1 MSDASAEKEKKPLG
15 KLKFDLPQVKYSYNW
30 QKRFYTF
37 KREEIVE
44 KVISIFAVR
53 EEHRQNRRFRE
64 LEWFAKKME
73 LILFDKSETQEIY
86 EDAINAVRQ
95 AIENVVSKDAELQ
108 KNIDN
113 KVIPPTEM
121 LEKLFTL
128 KADREEYVEEDFME
142 EGATV
147 VHLITP
153 DRFRLTTF
161 DLKANNE
168 TIILKSECER
178 KPVQGQHNRRIAKAR
193 YTTTMIPPDE
203 LTMEFTLTPLDVKV
217 TQTDF
222 VVKKSEKNKEKQEE
236 KEEVIGQEEQVE
248 DEKSG
253 E

>member
-1 MSDASAEKEKKPLG
+1 MSDVSADKVKKPLG
-15 KLKFDLPQVKYSYNW
+15 ELKFDLPQVKFSYNW
-30 QKRFYTF
+30 QKRFYTY

-44 KVISIFAVR
+44 KAISIFAVR

-73 LILFDKSETQEIY
+73 LILFDKSETQAIY
-86 EDAINAVRQ
+86 EDAINSVRQ

-108 KNIDN
+108 KSIAN

-128 KADREEYVEEDFME
+128 KADREEYVEEDYME

-153 DRFRLTTF
+153 DRFRHTKF

-193 YTTTMIPPDE
+193 YTTTTIPPDE
-203 LTMEFTLTPLDVKV
+203 LTMKFTLTPCDVKV
-217 TQTDF
+217 TQEDF
-222 VVKKSEKNKEKQEE
+222 VAKKSEKGGKEK
-236 KEEVIGQEEQVE
+236 VTGQEEQVE
-248 DEKSG
+248 DEKSD